1 MDDQSKINTIVFDIG
16 NTLIQVDDK
25 ACGKMIDWPEL
36 KIIQGAD
43 LVLKTLS
50 QKYQII
56 IASNAEDSDATDLS
70 KALYRVGLDPFI
82 NQYFT
87 IKELQAK
94 KPDLTFYNN
103 LLKALNIAP
112 DQMIMIGDDYQK
124 DILPAIT
131 CGMHTIWFNA
141 QMKAATAH
149 FPLQEKECYSL
160 TEIPEVIQAN
170 SLPTLPT
177 CLNWYLQQDATHTLM
192 AHVYTVAAASYQLA
206 IWLREVGINISPLLS
221 QRGGL
226 LHDISKLKENGDE
239 NHAALAF
246 KFLEDRGQ
254 PELASI
260 ARRHLIGDLTSTDFR
275 PITWEEKVVNYC
287 DKLTEG
293 SELVLLD
300 QRLDALK
307 QRYKNFAEKITKNT
321 PTVRQ
326 LEQEILSPL
335 LMTPIEALSELKKSL
350 FLGSRNSS

>member
-1 MDDQSKINTIVFDIG
+1 MDDQSKIITIVFDIG

-25 ACGKMIDWPEL
+25 TCGKMIDWPEL

-43 LVLKTLS
+43 HLLKTLS
-50 QKYQII
+50 QNYQIV
-56 IASNAEDSDATDLS
+56 IASNAEDSDATDLL
-70 KALYRVGLDPFI
+70 KAMKKVGLDTFI

-87 IKELQAK
+87 FRELHAK
-94 KPDLTFYNN
+94 KPDLTFYKN
-103 LLKALNIAP
+103 LLNALRIAP
-112 DQMIMIGDDYQK
+112 DQMIMIGDDYQN
-124 DILPAIT
+124 DILPAFS

-160 TEIPEVIQAN
+160 SEIPEVIQAN
-170 SLPTLPT
+170 PLPTLPT
-177 CLNWYLQQDATHTLM
+177 CLNWYLQQEATYTLM

-206 IWLREVGINISPLLS
+206 IWLRKAGVKVSPLLS

-239 NHAALAF
+239 NHASLAF
-246 KFLEDRGQ
+246 KFLQDRGQ

-260 ARRHLIGDLTSTDFR
+260 ARRHLIGDLTSTDFS

-293 SELVLLD
+293 SDLVLLD

-307 QRYKNFAEKITKNT
+307 QRYKNFAEKIQNNT
-321 PTVRQ
+321 PIVRK

-335 LMTPIEALSELKKSL
+335 SITPIEALSELKKSL
-350 FLGSRNSS
+350 FLGSRNSN